1 MRKNHLLRCL
11 LGAATL
17 FAVAIG
23 AAAPEGNPSATGDYI
38 RSNGSHM
45 TINAVTHKDGR
56 TTGWML
62 FDSGF
67 GSTIVTQV
75 DTLVIIG
82 NKAWM
87 HGIVVAATNTNLI
100 GRHSYHHV
108 TDNGEGR
115 KSEPDLA
122 AGFNNL
128 VNSYPDM
135 VAALQ
140 GGSPI
145 LAGNIQVRGR

>member
-1 MRKNHLLRCL
+1 MRKFYVLLSI
-11 LGAATL
+11 
-17 FAVAIG
+17 AVAAAVSASPKVG
-23 AAAPEGNPSATGDYI
+23 ASPAGNPSATGDYI

-56 TTGWML
+56 TTGWMVY
-62 FDSGF
+62 DSGF

-82 NKAWM
+82 NKAWI
-87 HGIVVAATNTNLI
+87 HGIVVSATNVNLI

-108 TDNGEGR
+108 TDNGEG
-115 KSEPDLA
+115 KNAPPDLA

-128 VNSYPDM
+128 INPYPDM

-145 LAGNIQVRGR
+145 LEGNIQVRDR